1 MINASKYGWCYD
13 WFFFYFRFQSEV
25 YPSEMNCV
33 GMIRQDSGKTKVLTG
48 LGNGMMYI
56 FDWKAFG
63 YHSDTFG
70 DHPSA
75 INCLLPITDNYVVT
89 GCDDG
94 KLRAISLFPHRF
106 LGVVGSHRFAVER
119 LDISTCG
126 EYLASSSHDGRVRF
140 WNIKYFED
148 PEVMAESTSKKSVR
162 NKKRSL
168 RKDKLGHQL
177 PSSKKG
183 NKGDFF
189 AGLAEPEPEA
199 IEEPAE
205 SAEECTAEATDE

>member
-1 MINASKYGWCYD
+1 M
-13 WFFFYFRFQSEV
+13 FFFYQSEV

-33 GMIRQDSGKTKVLTG
+33 GIIKQESGKTKVLTG

-75 INCLLPITDNYVVT
+75 INCLIPVTDNFVVT

-94 KLRAISLFPHRF
+94 KLRAIRLFPHRF
-106 LGVVGSHRFAVER
+106 LGVVGSHRFAVEH

-126 EYLASSSHDGRVRF
+126 QYLASSSHDGRVRF
-140 WNIKYFED
+140 WNIGYFED
-148 PEVMAESTSKKSVR
+148 PDVMAESTVKKSVR
-162 NKKRSL
+162 NKKRSQ

-177 PSSKKG
+177 PSSKKR

-189 AGLAEPEPEA
+189 AGLAEPEPEPEPV
-199 IEEPAE
+199 EEPTE
-205 SAEECTAEATDE
+205 SGEEDAEEDVEEATDE